1 MRALVVGK
9 GGREH
14 AIAWSLSKSPLVDE
28 LLCAPGNPG
37 MAALGECVDV
47 ASDDIAGI
55 AKLAKERRVGL
66 AVIGPE
72 APLVAG
78 VSDAL
83 DEQGIAVFGPGAAG
97 ARLEGSKSYAKSLM
111 GKYEVPTARAAGFD
125 RAEEAT
131 AYAKKV
137 GPPLVVKADGLA
149 EGKGVTVC
157 STLDEANA
165 AIRDAM
171 EARRFGEAGSR
182 ILIEERLEG
191 RELSILAFCDGK
203 TILPMH
209 EARDYKR
216 IFDEDRGPNT
226 GGMGSYSPVP
236 DASPVLLDRVDGEI
250 LEPIAAGLEKEGVS
264 YKGVIYAGLMLT
276 AEGPKVIEFNCRF
289 GDPEAQALL
298 PRLSS
303 DLVEPMLASIEGS
316 LAGVKLSWRP
326 DACVCVVAAS
336 GGYPGE
342 YQTGFAISGLDKAEA
357 ISGIPAFHAGT
368 AIRDGELVTAGG
380 RILGLSALGVDHT
393 AAREKAY
400 RALSQVSFEGIHYRR
415 DIALGE
421 PNHRQPEGVGGVRS

>member
-1 MRALVVGK
+1 MRVLVVGK

-14 AIAWSLSKSPLVDE
+14 AIAWSVSKSPLVDE
-28 LLCAPGNPG
+28 LVCAPGNPG
-37 MAALGECVDV
+37 MDALGECVEV
-47 ASDDIAGI
+47 AADDIAGI
-55 AKLAKERRVGL
+55 VRLAKKLGVGL

-83 DEQGIAVFGPGAAG
+83 EDDGIAVFGPGAAA

-111 GKYEVPTARAAGFD
+111 RKYGVPTARAAEFD
-125 RAEEAT
+125 RADEAI
-131 AYAKKV
+131 AYARKV

-157 STLDEANA
+157 STFDEARA
-165 AIRDAM
+165 AIREAM
-171 EARRFGEAGSR
+171 EARRFGESGAR
-182 ILIEERLEG
+182 ILVEERLTG
-191 RELSILAFCDGK
+191 AELSVLAFCDGK
-203 TILPMH
+203 TVLPM
-209 EARDYKR
+209 EAARDYKR
-216 IFDEDRGPNT
+216 IFDQDRGPNT

-236 DASPVLLDRVDGEI
+236 GASSVLDRVMDEV
-250 LEPIAAGLEKEGVS
+250 LEPIAAGLETEGVS

-276 AEGPKVIEFNCRF
+276 SEGPKVIEFNCRF

-303 DLVEPMLASIEGS
+303 DLVEPMLACTEGS
-316 LAGVKLSWRP
+316 LVGMKLSWRS

-336 GGYPGE
+336 GGYPE
-342 YQTGFAISGLDKAEA
+342 DYQTGLAISGLDKAEA

-368 AIRDGELVTAGG
+368 AMRDGELVTAGG
-380 RILGLSALGVDHT
+380 RIIGISALGDDRS

-400 RALSQVSFEGIHYRR
+400 RAVSQVGFDGIHYRR
-415 DIALGE
+415 DIGA
-421 PNHRQPEGVGGVRS
+421 